1 MANNINMVCISG
13 RIHDIGM
20 NETTGKYPVM
30 EAKLSVE
37 VGNSLNNGPMY
48 DEMNI
53 RAYNKVAMRFSGI
66 GEGTKIVI
74 SGKLK
79 EDLRINSRDPGTV
92 RSKHYINIDTVEV
105 EE

>member
-13 RIHDIGM
+13 CIHDIGI

-37 VGNSLNNGPMY
+37 VGNSLVNGPMY

-53 RAYNKVAMRFSGI
+53 RAYNKVATRFI
-66 GEGTKIVI
+66 GMAEGTKIVV

-79 EDLRINSRDPGTV
+79 EDLRLNSDNPNRI
-92 RSKHYINIDTVEV
+92 RSKHYINIDVVEV